1 MLKYIIKRV
10 IYVILSIVIVIGM
23 VYILLDSSMAQ
34 FWGGRPILED
44 LQMSW
49 FRMLNYAKRIINDFY
64 FGVSLDGEDVWALVW
79 PKFKLSMMYNLIALV
94 IFVPTGVFLGMQA
107 ALHRNKLIDVLVSVF
122 AMIFNSIPSFV
133 LIFFLVMYVGYA
145 WELLPPIAP
154 FYSAPL
160 DKQLLG
166 LIIPVFAL
174 AAWPTG
180 KFAQIIKG
188 ELIEIMNSDH
198 FLLLRAKGLTRRQA
212 IYRHGLKESLIT
224 IVPEIVPTFM
234 IMVGF
239 SFVVETTYNIYG
251 VSKLLLNSM
260 IIPGEFYSTLV
271 IDVNVVVA
279 ISLLL
284 YSTILIASLFTDI
297 MIGFLDPRIHV
308 AGSKRQSDEN

>member
-1 MLKYIIKRV
+1 MLKYIFKRL
-10 IYVILSIVIVIGM
+10 IYVILSIVIVIGL
-23 VYILLDSSMAQ
+23 VFILLDSSMAQ
-34 FWGGRPILED
+34 FWGSRPILVD
-44 LQMSW
+44 LEMSW
-49 FRMLNYAKRIINDFY
+49 FRMINYANRIIDDFY
-64 FGVSLDGEDVWALVW
+64 FGLSLGGDEVWPLVW
-79 PKFKLSMMYNLIALV
+79 PKFRLSMMYNLIALV
-94 IFVPTGVFLGMQA
+94 VFVPTGVFLGIQA
-107 ALHRNKLIDVLVSVF
+107 AIHRNKFIDVLVSIF

-145 WELLPPIAP
+145 WKLLPPIAP
-154 FYSAPL
+154 YYTAPL

-224 IVPEIVPTFM
+224 IVPEIIPTFM

-251 VSKLLLNSM
+251 VSKLLLDSM
-260 IIPGEFYSTLV
+260 IIPGEFYSQLI

-284 YSTILIASLFTDI
+284 YSTILFASLFTDI
-297 MIGFLDPRIHV
+297 LLGILDPRIHV
-308 AGSKRQSDEN
+308 AGRKKQSDEN